1 MKTYK
6 ILTVKEMLGLTLP
19 AIPTA
24 IESKRGTDRRFV
36 DLRIWGWTVDMIPC
50 HIVAPRT

>member
-6 ILTVKEMLGLTLP
+6 ILTDKEMLDLILP
-19 AIPTA
+19 AVPTA

-36 DLRIWGWTVDMIPC
+36 DLRISGWTGDIIPC